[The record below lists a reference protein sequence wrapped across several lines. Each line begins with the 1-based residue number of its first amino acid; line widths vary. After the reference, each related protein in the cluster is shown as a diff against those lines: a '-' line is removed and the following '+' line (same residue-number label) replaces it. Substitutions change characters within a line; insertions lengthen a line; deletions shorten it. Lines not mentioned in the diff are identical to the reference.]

1 MKKRGM
7 LTVSILVGIIVIIIL
22 AIIIFFIITKFS
34 TINNPVNVQKLE
46 LIQSSEKD
54 KIDVVGSA
62 NVKEK
67 ADMVRVYLGYTNKG
81 TNAKIVQE
89 ENARVMENVINAI
102 KGEGIS
108 NNDISTQSFTIYPIR
123 DYRITNAPITGYEA
137 RNILEIKIKNIENA
151 GTVID
156 SATSG
161 GANEINNI
169 VFVFTDEKEKELKE
183 KALKEATNNAKEK
196 ADVIAN
202 QLGLK
207 LGKPIHISTTFDYQ
221 PQYRYNYY
229 STYGSAGASAEA
241 SSSTQ
246 ITPSELT
253 MSATISASFSF
264 E

>member
-7 LTVSILVGIIVIIIL
+7 LTVSILIGIIVIIIL
-22 AIIIFFIITKFS
+22 AIIIFFLITKFS
-34 TINNPVNVQKLE
+34 TTNNPVNVQKLE
-46 LIQSSEKD
+46 LIQSAEKD
-54 KIDVVGSA
+54 KIDVVSSA

-67 ADMVRVYLGYTNKG
+67 ADMVRVYLGYTNQG

-108 NNDISTQSFTIYPIR
+108 SNDISTQSFAMYPIR
-123 DYRITNAPITGYEA
+123 DYKITNAPITSYQA
-137 RNILEIKIKNIENA
+137 INILEIKIKNIENA

-161 GANEINNI
+161 GANKIDNI
-169 VFVFTDEKEKELKE
+169 IFVFSDEKEKELKE
-183 KALKEATNNAKEK
+183 KALKEATNNVKKK
-196 ADVIAN
+196 ADVIAS

-207 LGKPIHISTTFDYQ
+207 LAKPIHISTTFDYQ
-221 PQYRYNYY
+221 PLYKYNYY
-229 STYGSAGASAEA
+229 GTYISGASAEA

-246 ITPSELT
+246 IAPSELT